1 MTLISFDSFV
11 NITECDYDVALLLR
25 SVLELSSRLSTKKFP
40 RNLGAQVSIHFSDDS
55 YFLASC

>member
-25 SVLELSSRLSTKKFP
+25 SVLELSSRLSTKRFP
-40 RNLGAQVSIHFSDDS
+40 RNLGAQVSIHFSGDS
-55 YFLASC
+55 